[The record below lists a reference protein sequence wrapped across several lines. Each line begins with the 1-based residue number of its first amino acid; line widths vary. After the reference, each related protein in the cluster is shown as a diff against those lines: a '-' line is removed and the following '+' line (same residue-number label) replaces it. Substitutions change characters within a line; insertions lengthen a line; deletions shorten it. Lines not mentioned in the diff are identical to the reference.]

1 MRSGSTWSC
10 GSSTATSPLLSPSIP
25 PSRSGSAPVV
35 SKNEVKKILKVL
47 TEDESS
53 MAANWSR
60 RFKNNMEKLHSGD
73 PYQVAEVLRN
83 LAIRDRE
90 KGLSAGEKRM
100 ITKARQILIS
110 ELSYATGKS
119 EDEAEVMIDEVL
131 DGAHGVKVGRPGLTV
146 STRSPHGLSSQ
157 CLRSPAPASDDF
169 DGGGT
174 VRTSL
179 VGVGWK
185 RGDGRADAE
194 GRKSSAARAPGRG
207 RPLDLHRPVRDR
219 SGFSSVSAATADQ
232 RPAALL
238 YVFLGAG
245 VGYVIG
251 GVFGR
256 LTLRAVTGLEQELRR
271 TPGRRSS
278 PAASSGWSSG
288 SSSPRLLMIPLLFLP
303 ASAAWPALVFVYLV
317 ARVRSGSALGQ
328 AKYEDIFGLVGMKPR
343 AAVASR
349 GDLHVIDTSALID
362 GRVADLVA
370 TGFVAGTMLLHDGV
384 LRELQSISDSSDPR
398 RRTRG
403 RRGLDVLVELQKSPT
418 VQLQLVEEVGVMDV
432 DAALVRLARERGG
445 TLITVDHN
453 LAKVAEALRVPVA
466 QINALASKF
475 RVPYAAGDE
484 ISVRLVKE
492 GREHGQGVGYLDD
505 GTMVVVEKA
514 TEQIGTQVDVRVTNV
529 IQTTTGRM
537 VFAALAEV
545 DA

>member
-1 MRSGSTWSC
+1 M
-10 GSSTATSPLLSPSIP
+10 
-25 PSRSGSAPVV
+25 
-35 SKNEVKKILKVL
+35 
-47 TEDESS
+47 
-53 MAANWSR
+53 
-60 RFKNNMEKLHSGD
+60 
-73 PYQVAEVLRN
+73 
-83 LAIRDRE
+83 
-90 KGLSAGEKRM
+90 
-100 ITKARQILIS
+100 
-110 ELSYATGKS
+110 
-119 EDEAEVMIDEVL
+119 
-131 DGAHGVKVGRPGLTV
+131 
-146 STRSPHGLSSQ
+146 
-157 CLRSPAPASDDF
+157 
-169 DGGGT
+169 
-174 VRTSL
+174 
-179 VGVGWK
+179 
-185 RGDGRADAE
+185 
-194 GRKSSAARAPGRG
+194 SSAAR
-207 RPLDLHRPVRDR
+207 PL
-219 SGFSSVSAATADQ
+219 
-232 RPAALL
+232 
-238 YVFLGAG
+238 
-245 VGYVIG
+245 
-251 GVFGR
+251 
-256 LTLRAVTGLEQELRR
+256 
-271 TPGRRSS
+271 RSS
-278 PAASSGWSSG
+278 PAPSWGWSSG
-288 SSSPRLLMIPLLFLP
+288 CIIGALIMIPLLFLP
-303 ASAAWPALVFVYLV
+303 ASAAWPSLVFVYMVLGSLGF
-317 ARVRSGSALGQ
+317 RVGA

-398 RRTRG
+398 RAPAAAAASTCSWSSRSRPRSSSSSS
-403 RRGLDVLVELQKSPT
+403 RRPGC
-418 VQLQLVEEVGVMDV
+418 MDV